1 MDPVDIDRIGFLAVP
16 EKEISPASSLPG
28 FFLSSPP
35 VFLSVFFETFYQQ
48 YLATFLSL
56 HITIDSGL
64 ARASLLPTSR
74 ATTFTTYQQVS
85 LLAATLTI
93 RRLRITGRDS
103 FDSRVEPNLTK
114 TCSLRQPNR
123 LIIAASPSC
132 IERYQGS
139 VQCFVYL
146 YVSAVVLPFVRA
158 TYHLAEVPR

>member
-1 MDPVDIDRIGFLAVP
+1 MDSLLAMPPNFQPRRMDPVDIDRIGFLAVP

-74 ATTFTTYQQVS
+74 ATTFTT
-85 LLAATLTI
+85 
-93 RRLRITGRDS
+93 
-103 FDSRVEPNLTK
+103 
-114 TCSLRQPNR
+114 
-123 LIIAASPSC
+123 
-132 IERYQGS
+132 RY
-139 VQCFVYL
+139 L
-146 YVSAVVLPFVRA
+146 SAGTFPFVLSQCTEAVFWRSA
-158 TYHLAEVPR
+158 LYLLRPPLANLFFGPVLN

>member
-1 MDPVDIDRIGFLAVP
+1 MDSLLAMPPNFQPQRMDPVDIDRIGFLAVP

-74 ATTFTTYQQVS
+74 ATTFTTYQQVHS
-85 LLAATLTI
+85 
-93 RRLRITGRDS
+93 RLFFHSAQKLFSGAQPFTY
-103 FDSRVEPNLTK
+103 FDRH
-114 TCSLRQPNR
+114 
-123 LIIAASPSC
+123 SP
-132 IERYQGS
+132 I
-139 VQCFVYL
+139 FF
-146 YVSAVVLPFVRA
+146 SALS
-158 TYHLAEVPR
+158 